1 MIIMNSTNRR
11 IGMSIRKSDVT
22 ILRNVVEKF
31 GIDKKGSVDYDD
43 VFKVSSELMSNGDV
57 VLSNYIQA
65 LPPGEFEDLIVNT
78 IYG

>member
-1 MIIMNSTNRR
+1 
-11 IGMSIRKSDVT
+11 MSIRKSDVT

-31 GIDKKGSVDYDD
+31 GIDKKDSVDYDD

>member
-1 MIIMNSTNRR
+1 MNSTNRR

-31 GIDKKGSVDYDD
+31 GIDKKDSVDYDD